1 MDNGIRDAKDKK
13 EIRRQYILTAPL
25 LPLLVK
31 MAIPTI
37 IGMLVT
43 LIYNLTDTFF
53 IGMLGNKSMTA
64 AIGIAF
70 SFISVIQAIGFWFG
84 YGSGNAMSR
93 SLGESKDEDAEAF
106 SSTAVVIAVI
116 SGLILSVFSIILL
129 NPLTSFI
136 GGSASENLHI
146 FTKEYLKVIAISI
159 PFMLFSLVTYNQ
171 FRLCGNVKDGMK
183 GLLSGMLANIIL
195 DPVLMFGFKLG
206 FIGAAYA
213 TLIGQIIGAAVL
225 FALTGKNGNIA
236 LNLKQVRF
244 TRENIYHILVGGL
257 PNFARQGITSLA
269 LVLLN
274 MAAAG
279 FSEEVIAAFAVSSR
293 IAAFSYMLVIGWG
306 QGFQP
311 ICAMNYGAKQYERV
325 RKAFKYTVSIGTVFM
340 SVSAML
346 LYVFATP
353 LTMVLSRNT
362 GVINIGTEIL
372 RLQCFSLP
380 FMAYFATSSMLM
392 QNIGKYYSS
401 LVISVSRQGIFYIP
415 LLFVLPFILGQ
426 RGLYMVQPVA
436 DVLAFLLAVWVV
448 RNTFKSH
455 SLFYQRST

>member
-1 MDNGIRDAKDKK
+1 
-13 EIRRQYILTAPL
+13 
-25 LPLLVK
+25 
-31 MAIPTI
+31 
-37 IGMLVT
+37 
-43 LIYNLTDTFF
+43 
-53 IGMLGNKSMTA
+53 
-64 AIGIAF
+64 
-70 SFISVIQAIGFWFG
+70 
-84 YGSGNAMSR
+84 
-93 SLGESKDEDAEAF
+93 
-106 SSTAVVIAVI
+106 
-116 SGLILSVFSIILL
+116 
-129 NPLTSFI
+129 
-136 GGSASENLHI
+136 
-146 FTKEYLKVIAISI
+146 
-159 PFMLFSLVTYNQ
+159 MLFSLVTYNQ

-236 LNLKQVRF
+236 LNLKNMRF

-274 MAAAG
+274 MAAAS

-311 ICAMNYGAKQYERV
+311 ICAMNYGAKQYDRV

-340 SVSAML
+340 SLSAL
-346 LYVFATP
+346 ALYVFSNP

-362 GVINIGTEIL
+362 GVINIGAEIL

-380 FMAYFATSSMLM
+380 VMAYFATSSMLM

-401 LVISVSRQGIFYIP
+401 LVISISRQGIFYIP
-415 LLFVLPFILGQ
+415 LLFALPFILGQ
-426 RGLYMVQPVA
+426 GGLYMAQPAA

>member
-43 LIYNLTDTFF
+43 LVYNLTDTFF
-53 IGMLGNKSMTA
+53 IGMLGNNSMTA

-146 FTKEYLKVIAISI
+146 FTKEYLKVIATSI

-274 MAAAG
+274 MAAAS

-415 LLFVLPFILGQ
+415 LLFALPFILGQ
-426 RGLYMVQPVA
+426 GGLYMVQPVA

-455 SLFYQRST
+455 SLFYHRST

>member
-43 LIYNLTDTFF
+43 LVYNLTDTFF

-146 FTKEYLKVIAISI
+146 FTKEYLKVIATSI

-274 MAAAG
+274 MAAAS

-415 LLFVLPFILGQ
+415 LLFALPFILGQ
-426 RGLYMVQPVA
+426 GGLYMVQPVA

-455 SLFYQRST
+455 SLFYHRST

>member
-1 MDNGIRDAKDKK
+1 MDNETRDDKDKK
-13 EIRRQYILTAPL
+13 ELRRQYILTAPL

-31 MAIPTI
+31 MAVPTI

-43 LIYNLTDTFF
+43 LVYNLTDTFF

-93 SLGESKDEDAEAF
+93 SLGEGKDEDAETF
-106 SSTAVVIAVI
+106 SSTAVVIAVV
-116 SGLILSVFSIILL
+116 SGLILSVLSIIFL

-146 FTKEYLKVIAISI
+146 FTKEYLKVIATSI

-311 ICAMNYGAKQYERV
+311 ICAMNYGAKQYNRV

-346 LYVFATP
+346 LYVFATS

-362 GVINIGTEIL
+362 EVINIGTEIL

-401 LVISVSRQGIFYIP
+401 LIISVSRQGIFYIP
-415 LLFVLPFILGQ
+415 LLFALPFILGQ
-426 RGLYMVQPVA
+426 GGLYMVQPVA

-455 SLFYQRST
+455 SLFYHRST